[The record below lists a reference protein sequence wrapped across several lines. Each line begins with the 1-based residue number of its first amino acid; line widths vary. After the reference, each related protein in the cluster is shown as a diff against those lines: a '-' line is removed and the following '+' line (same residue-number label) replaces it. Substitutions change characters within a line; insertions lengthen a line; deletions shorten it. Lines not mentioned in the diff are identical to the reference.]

1 MWENFLP
8 LGDSL
13 ARFLPM
19 PSLALLAVVSEYPI
33 TGYSRCV
40 DTILD
45 QRILLISCLI
55 PFSISK
61 GIVTANISG
70 EM

>member
-13 ARFLPM
+13 DRFLPM

-45 QRILLISCLI
+45 QILLLN
-55 PFSISK
+55 PFLDI
-61 GIVTANISG
+61 
-70 EM
+70 